1 MKKLH
6 ADYVRSI
13 IFGFEDSLVSTT
25 GVIAG
30 VSTGIQDPK
39 IILLAASVT
48 IVVEALSMGAGQFLS
63 ERSVHQM
70 EKTHTDNLVL
80 GGGLMFGSYAI
91 AGIIPLVPIVLFP
104 FPTSIFASIA
114 LAFLSL
120 FLLGFVKGKI
130 VQVHPLRS
138 GLEMLVIGGAA
149 TLLGV
154 LAGYFF
160 RTT

>member
-6 ADYVRSI
+6 VDYVRSI

-30 VSTGIQDPK
+30 VSTGTHDPK
-39 IILLAASVT
+39 VILLAASVT

-91 AGIIPLVPIVLFP
+91 AGIIPLLPVILFS
-104 FPTSIFASIA
+104 FPVSVFVSIA

-120 FLLGFVKGKI
+120 FILGYVKGKI
-130 VQVHPLRS
+130 VRVRPLRS
-138 GLEMLVIGGAA
+138 GIEILAIGGIA

-154 LAGYFF
+154 FAGYFF
-160 RTT
+160 RTS

>member
-1 MKKLH
+1 MPKLH
-6 ADYVRSI
+6 VDYLRSI

-30 VSTGIQDPK
+30 VSTGTQDPK

-48 IVVEALSMGAGQFLS
+48 IIVEALSMGAGQFLS
-63 ERSVHQM
+63 ERAVQQM
-70 EKTHTDNLVL
+70 EQKYDSNLII
-80 GGGLMFGSYAI
+80 GGSLMFVSYAA
-91 AGIIPLVPIVLFP
+91 AGLIPLLPVVLLP
-104 FPTSIFASIA
+104 FPNSVFASIC

-120 FLLGFVKGKI
+120 FALGYVKGK
-130 VQVHPLRS
+130 VVGVKPVRS
-138 GLEMLVIGGAA
+138 GLEILLIGGVA